1 MIIKNLRIFSQNVR
15 KNSVIVTF
23 LLKSLTQYD
32 IILIQEP
39 PWSEIR
45 KIPSMLYSESEPLMG
60 TCHHPNW
67 ITYARIPLTDS
78 DFPRVIAYINTCL
91 SSFRF
96 LLYKDIINHRDIS
109 LISFFNNNVCYYIL
123 NIYSNSSH
131 LALKYLKDTEV
142 NIDNVILMTS
152 DFNIRDRLW
161 DPSFPFHS
169 SISDDLFIIAD
180 SFNLTL
186 SNPTNPCST
195 RYSDTTGESNSII
208 DLMFLHYGSL
218 DLDHYSILPESCLSL
233 DHASLVIDI
242 TISKEIIQTLKFTL
256 ALKSEQETTFIQD
269 IILNLKCLDMS
280 HIDSIDKLEQ
290 AVHQVGTIIDQAW
303 TKNVKKSKISKH
315 SKQWWSN
322 KCKQSLENYRALRS
336 LDNWK
341 KFKMTVKNVKRSY
354 FDNKIQQ
361 IANKSQGPWELMHW
375 IK

>member
-1 MIIKNLRIFSQNVR
+1 M
-15 KNSVIVTF
+15 
-23 LLKSLTQYD
+23 
-32 IILIQEP
+32 
-39 PWSEIR
+39 
-45 KIPSMLYSESEPLMG
+45 
-60 TCHHPNW
+60 
-67 ITYARIPLTDS
+67 
-78 DFPRVIAYINTCL
+78 
-91 SSFRF
+91 
-96 LLYKDIINHRDIS
+96 
-109 LISFFNNNVCYYIL
+109 
-123 NIYSNSSH
+123 
-131 LALKYLKDTEV
+131 DTEV

-161 DPSFPFHS
+161 NPSFPFHS